1 LRPLAVMGDVED
13 QGGAVPPSAAGTGP
27 AQAGVGT
34 TQQPTDAAQAA
45 PVGVPSSTSVAPST
59 TTGPA
64 PSAQATV
71 GKTEGQA
78 VATATEA
85 GSAPSAPAAAPAAK
99 VVESEG
105 DESEEEE
112 SEILEESPCG
122 RWLKRR
128 DVIDYRDV
136 PGIDSAF
143 LAMDTEEGVEVVWN
157 EAVFSENKQYKAQK
171 DKLRIVFDALTQ
183 IEHPNIVKFH
193 KYWTD
198 DVKVDGKT
206 QETTS
211 KPRVVLITEFMSSG
225 TLRAFLK
232 KTKKNAGR
240 TKIQSW
246 KRWCTQIL
254 SALWYLHSCDPP
266 IIHGN
271 LTCETIFIQHNG
283 LVKIGSVAPDA
294 IHKNVKTFKEKVQ
307 NFHFLAPEWAET
319 SGMSLTG
326 AIDIFAFGMCA
337 LEMTALELTDNG
349 EKGGQVTAE
358 TIQKC
363 IESLED
369 EQQKDFIRQCL
380 VTDPASRPKARDLLF
395 HPVLFEVHSLKL
407 LAAHTLVKNP
417 ASVND
422 SMTEEAIHKY
432 YGTNKVMASITKH
445 DKAQDAQADEKV
457 FRLED
462 FPVHEKLE
470 KFMED
475 VKYGIYPLTA
485 FAMAVPP
492 PSKAEPSTPELHRS
506 DSEKANEPEPQ
517 DEESRRVNTMQ
528 CDIQRLGEGDKGLS
542 GQLQLRILLRMED
555 NMNRQLSCSISQDE
569 DPEKLAN
576 ELVQHGFIHRF
587 DHYAIKDML
596 VSGMARF
603 YAEEGAYPGPVPLPP
618 TIQ

>member
-1 LRPLAVMGDVED
+1 MGDSGE
-13 QGGAVPPSAAGTGP
+13 QGTGAPPSSVGGTQPVTGGP
-27 AQAGVGT
+27 QTSGGT
-34 TQQPTDAAQAA
+34 PSTTT
-45 PVGVPSSTSVAPST
+45 GVPSSTAATPST
-59 TTGPA
+59 LVGP
-64 PSAQATV
+64 PHATI
-71 GKTEGQA
+71 GKTESQGTVTSEANSTTSVPA
-78 VATATEA
+78 VP
-85 GSAPSAPAAAPAAK
+85 GVK

-128 DVIDYRDV
+128 EEVSYRDV
-136 PGIDSAF
+136 PGIDCAY

-157 EAVFSENKQYKAQK
+157 EAMFSETKKFKAQK

-198 DVKVDGKT
+198 DGKT
-206 QETTS
+206 DDKTRETS
-211 KPRVVLITEFMSSG
+211 KPRVILITEFMSSG
-225 TLRAFLK
+225 SLKQFLK
-232 KTKKNAGR
+232 KTKKNVR
-240 TKIQSW
+240 KIPLQSW

-254 SALWYLHSCDPP
+254 SALSYLHSCDPP

-271 LTCETIFIQHNG
+271 LTCDTIFIQHNG

-294 IHKNVKTFKEKVQ
+294 IHKNVKTFRENIK
-307 NFHFLAPEWAET
+307 NFHFLAPEWAEA
-319 SGMSLTG
+319 SGIALTG

-337 LEMTALELTDNG
+337 LETAALELTNNG
-349 EKGGQVTAE
+349 EMGGQVTAE
-358 TIQKC
+358 AIQKC
-363 IESLED
+363 IDSLED

-432 YGTNKVMASITKH
+432 YGTNKVMASIVRH
-445 DKAQDAQADEKV
+445 DKSDAQAEEKL

-485 FAMAVPP
+485 FALAVPP
-492 PSKAEPSTPELHRS
+492 PSKTEPQTPELNRS
-506 DSEKANEPEPQ
+506 ESDQLNEPEPQ
-517 DEESRRVNTMQ
+517 DEESRRINNMQ
-528 CDIQRLGEGDKGLS
+528 CSLGPLREGEKGVT
-542 GQLQLRILLRMED
+542 GQLLQLRILLRMED
-555 NMNRQLSCSISQDE
+555 NMNRQLSCSISQEE
-569 DPEKLAN
+569 DPVRLAD
-576 ELVQHGFIHRF
+576 ELVQHGFIHPV
-587 DHYAIKDML
+587 DHCAIKEML
-596 VSGMARF
+596 LGALAK
-603 YAEEGAYPGPVPLPP
+603 YAEEGAYPASPAPP
-618 TIQ
+618 PPNPIPQ